1 MCCAGTCPL
10 CKIPG
15 GRKVADR
22 IYDIGIVGGG
32 PAGLTAALYARRAG
46 RSVFLAEEA
55 LPGGQIT
62 ASPAVENYPGVRS
75 MDGIAY
81 AACLREQV
89 RALGV
94 EPTAVRVERVCDEGK
109 HKLLLSAD
117 GGQRCRALIL
127 ATGSRYRR
135 LSLPGE
141 EELTGHGL
149 SYCATCDG
157 AFFRDRRVAVC
168 GGGNSAL
175 TEALFLSDLCA
186 EVFLIHRRDRFRG
199 ETYLLERLDE
209 QQPMEPTKPAPA
221 YYGFD
226 FAPLREFDRSNLPA
240 DVRVDP
246 GSFTATDDDLQS
258 VPLDD
263 EERNTPQFP
272 YNWKKAAGDE
282 PFVMEL
288 TCSALQLLF
297 KDSGLPEFGAA
308 EVTVDGRTVG
318 RYDPRQAGWTHC
330 HATILFKDQSAALHR
345 VEIRMDPNEK
355 DKTFTILGFGVVR

>member
-1 MCCAGTCPL
+1 MCCAGICPL

-81 AACLREQV
+81 AACLSEQV

-199 ETYLLERLDE
+199 EAYLLERLRARANVRILTDCRIVALDAARPLSGVTLE
-209 QQPMEPTKPAPA
+209 QGQ
-221 YYGFD
+221 
-226 FAPLREFDRSNLPA
+226 DRRRSHLA
-240 DVRVDP
+240 LDGLFIAIGRIP
-246 GSFTATDDDLQS
+246 GTEAFRTLVQ
-258 VPLDD
+258 LDD
-263 EERNTPQFP
+263 GGYIAAGEDCWTSCAGVF
-272 YNWKKAAGDE
+272 AAGDCRSK
-282 PFVMEL
+282 PL
-288 TCSALQLLF
+288 RQLVTATG
-297 KDSGLPEFGAA
+297 DGAVA
-308 EVTVDGRTVG
+308 ATAACAYLDG
-318 RYDPRQAGWTHC
+318 
-330 HATILFKDQSAALHR
+330 
-345 VEIRMDPNEK
+345 
-355 DKTFTILGFGVVR
+355 VR